1 MQNNNIERKKP
12 MARLRLNQEYR
23 NKIANRIK
31 EHLFLEDTQERQ
43 KYVELKEVQDTQNQS
58 AWDIATQIVRRHY
71 TPEDVEK
78 AYYLQ
83 NKFENVST
91 IAKDSC
97 FHFHY
102 LGTKEKTNYNGETEI
117 EENVPIEK
125 HFDFRL
131 NGSIDNESNY
141 SSNKDSEYAFALFRD
156 EINAQDDCNADILI
170 EQADKDDNPH
180 KRKFVENNE
189 KYLGLSGGRNNE
201 TKYGREWNEKY
212 QLDLIGRDYCRDR
225 SIACS
230 EEEFNILITW
240 KQQKGA
246 FVMAHY
252 KWIKSVLDQ
261 MKEIKVGLKGYK
273 YLDEAIELAN
283 ELGIEIT
290 DHEIIRTNSTGLVI
304 YNPKN
309 LAERIKGMKNKNISR
324 EDKIKARLLYEANQ
338 GQSEVVN

>member
-1 MQNNNIERKKP
+1 
-12 MARLRLNQEYR
+12 MARIRLNQEYR
-23 NKIANRIK
+23 NKIANRIRV
-31 EHLFLEDTQERQ
+31 HLQQEDTEEKR
-43 KYVELKEVQDTQNQS
+43 KYDSLKADQIDINDN
-58 AWDIATQIVRRHY
+58 AWKMAEQIVRRHY
-71 TPEDVEK
+71 TDEDVEK

-102 LGTKEKTNYNGETEI
+102 LGTKEKRDYNDNLVI

-131 NGSIDNESNY
+131 NGSFDTDSNY
-141 SSNKDSEYAFALFRD
+141 SQERDLSYGFALFRD
-156 EINAQDDCNADILI
+156 EINSQDDCNADILI

-212 QLDLIGRDYCRDR
+212 QLDLIGREYCRDR
-225 SIACS
+225 SIACEKS
-230 EEEFNILITW
+230 EFDFLISW
-240 KQQKGA
+240 KNAKAQ
-246 FVMAHY
+246 FVMAHEN
-252 KWIKSVLDQ
+252 WIGSILKQ

-273 YLDEAIELAN
+273 YLDEAIELCT
-283 ELGIEIT
+283 ELGLDIK
-290 DHEIIRTNSTGLVI
+290 DHEIIRTNSTGLTI

-309 LAERIKGMKNKNISR
+309 LADRIKGMKNKR
-324 EDKIKARLLYEANQ
+324 EKTREEKIAERVAYMQ
-338 GQSEVVN
+338 QSEKNVDNLN

>member
-1 MQNNNIERKKP
+1 
-12 MARLRLNQEYR
+12 MARIRLNNEYR

-31 EHLFLEDTQERQ
+31 VHLQQEDTQEKR
-43 KYVELKEVQDTQNQS
+43 KYDDLKAQQVDINDM
-58 AWDIATQIVRRHY
+58 AWSVAEKIVRRHY
-71 TPEDVEK
+71 TEDDVEK

-102 LGTKEKTNYNGETEI
+102 LGNKEKTNYNGETTI

-131 NGSIDNESNY
+131 NGSIDEDNNSSY
-141 SSNKDSEYAFALFRD
+141 SHDSQYAFALFRD
-156 EINAQDDCNADILI
+156 EINAQEDCNADILI

-189 KYLGLSGGRNNE
+189 KYLGLNGGRNNE

-225 SIACS
+225 SIACDKS
-230 EEEFNILITW
+230 EFDFLISW
-240 KQQKGA
+240 KQQKSA

-252 KWIKSVLDQ
+252 KWIESVLKQ
-261 MKEIKVGLKGYK
+261 MKEIKLGLKGYK
-273 YLDEAIELAN
+273 WLDE
-283 ELGIEIT
+283 GIDLSI
-290 DHEIIRTNSTGLVI
+290 
-304 YNPKN
+304 
-309 LAERIKGMKNKNISR
+309 
-324 EDKIKARLLYEANQ
+324 
-338 GQSEVVN
+338 